1 MMSRLRHICW
11 KHPGN
16 QQQEVPLAWCLYAH
30 SQDVKRSL
38 STGSD
43 CTQTAPSSKNLTS
56 GKCMQGRG
64 RCPCGPGA
72 AAVCLMGRRLVGF
85 LPSHVS
91 QCFLLFPAAGM
102 RHGLVTPSFHLE
114 AQMCSCRCVRAR
126 ATVSR
131 FLRFGSV
138 CGGAVH
144 LGSPTCSA
152 PTRFHLQH
160 GLLHQALA
168 KISFWLKISLSKDF
182 HGPRIF
188 LAIPMALFCTKEVR
202 FCFPL
207 CQYQLVFQGN
217 RVAGLFQLRPRVSFS
232 VKGKK
237 ALTVTVPSARIGSA
251 VWGAWR
257 RSVRLCSR
265 PEPEKSQVLLPPLG
279 GIITTP
285 HQVQACSRTPSGRP
299 GGRPG
304 PGSLSP
310 GSLVFEV
317 SLVTMPSRDTA
328 AFPRGGTLTTD
339 DTAQS
344 LQHRCHPVCALGSWA
359 GPAPPLGCV
368 SSAER
373 PQWPSTA
380 HVHVCT
386 ILPSHSARE
395 MLLRTERPPKR
406 RHAARPHKGLGWTG
420 EPVPPP
426 RSLQIERQ
434 WLQGHSKSKAP
445 WRGPRRGRREAR

>member
-1 MMSRLRHICW
+1 
-11 KHPGN
+11 
-16 QQQEVPLAWCLYAH
+16 
-30 SQDVKRSL
+30 
-38 STGSD
+38 
-43 CTQTAPSSKNLTS
+43 
-56 GKCMQGRG
+56 MQGRG

-251 VWGAWR
+251 VWALGA
-257 RSVRLCSR
+257 
-265 PEPEKSQVLLPPLG
+265 G
-279 GIITTP
+279 
-285 HQVQACSRTPSGRP
+285 PSD
-299 GGRPG
+299 
-304 PGSLSP
+304 S
-310 GSLVFEV
+310 
-317 SLVTMPSRDTA
+317 A
-328 AFPRGGTLTTD
+328 A
-339 DTAQS
+339 AQS
-344 LQHRCHPVCALGSWA
+344 QRRPRCCFPPWVGSSPPPIRSRRALGPRQGA
-359 GPAPPLGCV
+359 LG
-368 SSAER
+368 A
-373 PQWPSTA
+373 
-380 HVHVCT
+380 
-386 ILPSHSARE
+386 
-395 MLLRTERPPKR
+395 
-406 RHAARPHKGLGWTG
+406 GLG
-420 EPVPPP
+420 
-426 RSLQIERQ
+426 R
-434 WLQGHSKSKAP
+434 A
-445 WRGPRRGRREAR
+445 A